1 MTADRDHILE
11 QALKHELRA
20 EDATSPHLDA
30 ETVAAWQDGALDA
43 AQMSAAEAHAASCP
57 RCQAMLAAFARG
69 TVGTFG
75 TPGTPGTRFPWWK
88 FALAPLAAG
97 AAAVTL
103 WMVVPE
109 QQQIATRPAAPPAA
123 VAVDKTQP
131 KDFKPTE
138 AQTQAAAA
146 RVRELEAAGV
156 RDSAANK
163 LSVEAPRADRQQL
176 KEEETRKEDAAIA
189 QAARPAAVAAPMAAP
204 QPPPPAPMPAAPPA
218 AAEAKAGERGALL
231 GDSDLRKSA
240 RLAFIEVSVPT
251 LDRNIR
257 WRAYAGRIE
266 RSSDGGTTWTLLRE
280 RPDQIVTAGSSP
292 TTSVAW
298 FAGRGGFVA
307 VTIDAGATFTDISL
321 AEPLDIASVS
331 ATDAQTAVIS
341 TVTGR
346 RFRTEDRGRT
356 WLPF

>member
-1 MTADRDHILE
+1 MTADRDRILE

-20 EDATSPHLDA
+20 ADAMPPHLDA
-30 ETVAAWQDGALDA
+30 ETIAAWHDNALDA
-43 AQMSAAEAHAASCP
+43 AQMDAAEAHAASCP

-69 TVGTFG
+69 TVTTSTNEVAQPF
-75 TPGTPGTRFPWWK
+75 RWWK

-109 QQQIATRPAAPPAA
+109 QQQIATRPAAPPAT
-123 VAVDKTQP
+123 VAVDTTQP
-131 KDFKPTE
+131 KDVEPTP
-138 AQTQAAAA
+138 AQTQTAAA
-146 RVRELEAAGV
+146 RVNELEAARA

-176 KEEETRKEDAAIA
+176 KEEETRQEDVAIG
-189 QAARPAAVAAPMAAP
+189 QAARPSAAPMAAP

-231 GDSDLRKSA
+231 PDSDLRKSA
-240 RLAFIEVSVPT
+240 RLNFSEVTVPT

-266 RSSDGGTTWTLLRE
+266 RTSDGGATWTLVHE

-292 TTSVAW
+292 TTPVAW
-298 FAGRGGFVA
+298 FAGREGFVI
-307 VTIDAGATFTDISL
+307 VTSDAGATFTDISL

-331 ATDAQTAVIS
+331 ATDARTAVIS
-341 TVTGR
+341 TVNGR